1 MAAQRALIFSLA
13 YYPNL
18 VGGAE
23 VAVKEITDRID
34 PTEIEFHMVTRRDV
48 PNLPAQEKIG
58 NVTVHRIAGNK
69 YMYLLL
75 AAHKAARLHRAQKF
89 DFTWSIMAYVAGI
102 PGVLFKIFHTNVP
115 FLLTLQEG
123 DPIDYIL
130 AKTKWISPL
139 FKMVF
144 TRADR
149 VQAISRYLADFGIRM
164 GAKAESV
171 AVVPNGVDVTYFS
184 APAAA
189 ADLASVGADMG
200 KKPGDVFLVTA
211 SRLVAKNAVGDI
223 IAALA
228 FLPANVKLLILGSGE
243 LEAELRTQAKPF
255 RSESGDRVIFKGFV
269 SHDRLPVY
277 LQVSDIFI
285 RPSLSE
291 GFGNSFIEA
300 MAAGL
305 PVIATDVGG
314 IGDFLKNKET
324 GLFCEVHAPEDIA
337 RKVQMY
343 INDSALRTEIV
354 DNALHMV
361 IDRYD
366 WNIVAR
372 EMKEKAFS
380 LSTE

>member
-1 MAAQRALIFSLA
+1 
-13 YYPNL
+13 
-18 VGGAE
+18 
-23 VAVKEITDRID
+23 
-34 PTEIEFHMVTRRDV
+34 
-48 PNLPAQEKIG
+48 
-58 NVTVHRIAGNK
+58 
-69 YMYLLL
+69 
-75 AAHKAARLHRAQKF
+75 
-89 DFTWSIMAYVAGI
+89 MAYVAGI